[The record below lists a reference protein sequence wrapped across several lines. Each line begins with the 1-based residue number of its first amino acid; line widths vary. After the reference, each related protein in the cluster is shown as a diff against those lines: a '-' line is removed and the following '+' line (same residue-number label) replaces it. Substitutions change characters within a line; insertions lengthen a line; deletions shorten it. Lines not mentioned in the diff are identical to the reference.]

1 MSNNTNNDNY
11 IPLNIKLLILGDSNV
26 GKTVTT
32 LTYTE
37 NVFDDTQ
44 VPTIGIDLKEKTLIL
59 NEYKIN
65 LQIWDTAGQER
76 FRSLTKSFYRDV
88 NGIVFM
94 YDITS
99 RESYNNI
106 GIWIRDSKNNV
117 NNIQAIIFGNKKD
130 LESYRKVSTDDLK
143 KIGEKYKMPYLE
155 GSAKT
160 GENIKECFDLLIDE
174 LLKHKTKEEI
184 IINFAKDSKTKDR
197 LKRKR
202 IKFKKKC

>member
-1 MSNNTNNDNY
+1 MSHDTDNDNY
-11 IPLNIKLLILGDSNV
+11 IPLTIKLLILGDSNV

-37 NVFDDTQ
+37 NIFDDTQ

-59 NEYKIN
+59 NKYKIN

-88 NGIVFM
+88 NGIIFM

-106 GIWIRDSKNNV
+106 GIWIRDSKNIID
-117 NNIQAIIFGNKKD
+117 NIQGIILGNKKD

-143 KIGEKYKMPYLE
+143 KIGEKFKMPYLE

-174 LLKHKTKEEI
+174 LLKNKTQEEI
-184 IINFAKDSKTKDR
+184 IINFAKDSQTKDR
-197 LKRKR
+197 LKRKSM
-202 IKFKKKC
+202 KSKKKC

>member
-174 LLKHKTKEEI
+174 LLKNKTKEEI